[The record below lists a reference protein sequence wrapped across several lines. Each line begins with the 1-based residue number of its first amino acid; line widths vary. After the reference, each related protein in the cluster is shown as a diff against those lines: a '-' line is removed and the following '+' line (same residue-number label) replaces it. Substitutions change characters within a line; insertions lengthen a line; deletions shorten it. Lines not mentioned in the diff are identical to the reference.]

1 MSNENETIEIDDS
14 FSAIENSINI
24 FASEKRS
31 RKADTPPKHYV
42 VFDESETITLDNTTV
57 KRFHLRDNKIS
68 SKEAYETVTKILNTR
83 NGKIL
88 AKILYILALDYK
100 LRQIQLAKEKAE
112 LMKAVAKEKK
122 TKEKPKEVAKETSDV
137 IVTEVT

>member
-1 MSNENETIEIDDS
+1 MSNENDPEIDDS
-14 FSAIENSINI
+14 FSAIENSINL
-24 FASEKRS
+24 FSSEKRS
-31 RKADTPPKHYV
+31 RKSDTPPKHYV
-42 VFDESETITLDNTTV
+42 VFDESETITLDNATV
-57 KRFHLRDNKIS
+57 KRFHLRDNKIP

-88 AKILYILALDYK
+88 AKILYVLALDYK

-112 LMKAVAKEKK
+112 SMKAVAKEKK

-137 IVTEVT
+137 IVTEIS